1 MRIKPFVK
9 FVNYNHVM
17 PTRYNLDVSE
27 KLAAVIPD
35 DSLTEKEKA
44 AAVRK
49 VSWGAVF
56 AVVAARKRR
65 CGGVHGGG
73 TYLVSCALHRALPFS
88 SLQDV
93 KATLEERYKNLA
105 SSKNE
110 KVAQGVHYFFRRL
123 RF

>member
-27 KLAAVIPD
+27 KLSKIIPD
-35 DSLTEKEKA
+35 DTLTDKEKA
-44 AAVRK
+44 KGVRK
-49 VSWGAVF
+49 E
-56 AVVAARKRR
+56 
-65 CGGVHGGG
+65 
-73 TYLVSCALHRALPFS
+73 
-88 SLQDV
+88 V
-93 KATLEERYKNLA
+93 KAALEERYKNLA
-105 SSKNE
+105 TSKND